1 MAYWSK
7 FGGLWIDDIDYSM
20 VSARLATIADHV
32 TRERVSLFI
41 RDGYVIVE
49 QAVDHAAIDA
59 YLREYEEAA
68 DSPSRLQIEVPS
80 AGGRQ
85 AFTREKSRI
94 PGSKVL
100 DTGMLT
106 KHGQDLCFAPK
117 VSEFLEAIFGE
128 KALAF
133 QTLHFEVGSTQAIH
147 QDTAYVVVKD
157 EPLKLIASW
166 IALQD
171 VKPGSGELIY
181 YIGGHRIP
189 DYPYAGSSSK
199 NWNVERDGHPV
210 HDEHLRY
217 LANQASARHL
227 PLGRFLPRK
236 GDVLFWHAD
245 LPHGG
250 SAITD
255 HGSPRRSLVTHYCP
269 ISCMPYYAD
278 FIPADWRIK
287 TPARESN
294 AFISLYFSPSQ
305 MQRGHQM

>member
-1 MAYWSK
+1 MPYHSR
-7 FGGLWIDDIDYSM
+7 FGGLWIDDLDRAA

-32 TRERVSLFI
+32 TRERVSQFI
-41 RDGYVIVE
+41 RDGYLIIE
-49 QAVDHAAIDA
+49 QAVDHATIDA
-59 YLREYEEAA
+59 YLCDYEAA
-68 DSPSRLQIEVPS
+68 ADPASMLQIELPL

-85 AFTREKSRI
+85 AFTRDKSRV
-94 PGSKVL
+94 PGAKVL
-100 DTGMLT
+100 DTGMLIE
-106 KHGQDLCFAPK
+106 HGRDLYFAPK
-117 VSEFLEAIFGE
+117 VNEFLTAVFGE
-128 KALAF
+128 NALAF
-133 QTLHFEVGSTQAIH
+133 QTLHFEVGSTQAVH

-181 YIGGHRIP
+181 YVGGHRIP
-189 DYPYAGSSSK
+189 DYAYAGGTSK
-199 NWNVERDGHPV
+199 HWNIERDGHPV
-210 HDEHLRY
+210 HDGHLRY
-217 LANQASARHL
+217 LAEQAAMRLL

-255 HGSPRRSLVTHYCP
+255 PASSRRSLVTHYCP

-278 FIPADWRIK
+278 FIPVEGRVR
-287 TPARESN
+287 TPTRDGN
-294 AFISLYFSPSQ
+294 AFISLYFPPSQ
-305 MQRGHQM
+305 LWQGD

>member
-1 MAYWSK
+1 MTYHSK
-7 FGGLWIDDIDYSM
+7 FGGLWIDDIDYPA

-32 TRERVSLFI
+32 TRERVGLFI
-41 RDGYVIVE
+41 RDGYVIIE

-59 YLREYEEAA
+59 YLREYEAAA
-68 DSPSRLQIEVPS
+68 DAPSMLQIEVPL

-85 AFTREKSRI
+85 PFSREKSRI

-106 KHGQDLCFAPK
+106 RHGRDLCFAPE
-117 VSEFLEAIFGE
+117 VAEFLTTVFGE

-157 EPLKLIASW
+157 EPLKLVASW

-189 DYPYAGSSSK
+189 DYPYAGGKSK
-199 NWNVERDGHPV
+199 HWNVERDGGSV

-217 LANQASARHL
+217 LADQASARQL
-227 PLGRFLPRK
+227 PLGRFMPRK

-250 SAITD
+250 SAITES
-255 HGSPRRSLVTHYCP
+255 GSPRRSLVTHYCP
-269 ISCMPYYAD
+269 ISCMPHYAD
-278 FIPADWRIK
+278 FIPAEGRIR
-287 TPARESN
+287 TPARDGN
-294 AFISLYFSPSQ
+294 AFISLYFAPSQ
-305 MQRGHQM
+305 LWRGE

>member
-1 MAYWSK
+1 MPYHSK
-7 FGGLWIDDIDYSM
+7 FGGLWIDDTDHAA
-20 VSARLATIADHV
+20 VSARLAEIPDHV
-32 TRERVSLFI
+32 TRERVGMFI
-41 RDGYVIVE
+41 RDGYVIIE
-49 QAVDHAAIDA
+49 RAVDHAAIDA
-59 YLREYEEAA
+59 YLRAYDEAA
-68 DSPSRLQIEVPS
+68 DSPSMLQIEVPT

-100 DTGMLT
+100 DTAMLT
-106 KHGQDLCFAPK
+106 PHGQDLCFAPK
-117 VSEFLEAIFGE
+117 VTEFLTAVFGE

-157 EPLKLIASW
+157 EPLKLVASW

-181 YIGGHRIP
+181 HVGGHRLP
-189 DYPYAGSSSK
+189 DYPYAGGKSK
-199 NWNVERDGHPV
+199 HWNVERDGHPV
-210 HDEHLRY
+210 HNEHLRY
-217 LANQASARHL
+217 LADQASARQL

-255 HGSPRRSLVTHYCP
+255 PGSPRRSLVTHYCP
-269 ISCMPYYAD
+269 ISCMPHYAD
-278 FIPADWRIK
+278 FIPAESRVRA
-287 TPARESN
+287 PARDGN
-294 AFISLYFSPSQ
+294 AFISLYFLPSQ
-305 MQRGHQM
+305 LWRGR

>member
-20 VSARLATIADHV
+20 VSARLAEIADPI
-32 TRERVSLFI
+32 TRERVSQFI
-41 RDGYVIVE
+41 RDGYVIIE

-59 YLREYEEAA
+59 YLCEFERAA
-68 DSPSRLQIEVPS
+68 ATPSMLQIEVPM

-85 AFTREKSRI
+85 PLTWDKSLI

-106 KHGQDLCFAPK
+106 PHGGDMCLAPK
-117 VSEFLEAIFGE
+117 VTEFLSAVFRE

-157 EPLKLIASW
+157 EPLKLVASW

-181 YIGGHRIP
+181 YIGGHFRTIRMLAANQSTGTSKGTAIRSIMNTCAISATKRERASYRSGGSCRERAMCCSGMP
-189 DYPYAGSSSK
+189 TCHTAEARSSS
-199 NWNVERDGHPV
+199 P
-210 HDEHLRY
+210 
-217 LANQASARHL
+217 
-227 PLGRFLPRK
+227 
-236 GDVLFWHAD
+236 
-245 LPHGG
+245 
-250 SAITD
+250 
-255 HGSPRRSLVTHYCP
+255 
-269 ISCMPYYAD
+269 
-278 FIPADWRIK
+278 
-287 TPARESN
+287 
-294 AFISLYFSPSQ
+294 
-305 MQRGHQM
+305 GHQGVLS

>member
-1 MAYWSK
+1 MAFWSK

-20 VSARLATIADHV
+20 VSARLAEIADPI
-32 TRERVSLFI
+32 TRERVSQSL
-41 RDGYVIVE
+41 RDGYVIIE

-59 YLREYEEAA
+59 YLCEFERAA
-68 DSPSRLQIEVPS
+68 DTPSMLQIEVPM

-85 AFTREKSRI
+85 PFTRDKSLI

-106 KHGQDLCFAPK
+106 PHGGDTCLAPT
-117 VSEFLEAIFGE
+117 VTEFLSAVFRE

-157 EPLKLIASW
+157 EPLKLVASW

-171 VKPGSGELIY
+171 VKAGSGELIY

-189 DYPYAGSSSK
+189 DYPYAGGKSK
-199 NWNVERDGHPV
+199 HWNVERDGHAV
-210 HDEHLRY
+210 HNEHLRY
-217 LANQASARHL
+217 LANQARARQL

-255 HGSPRRSLVTHYCP
+255 PGSPRRSLVTHYCP
-269 ISCMPYYAD
+269 ISCMPYYTE
-278 FIPADWRIK
+278 FIPKEWRIR
-287 TPARESN
+287 TSARDGN
-294 AFISLYFSPSQ
+294 AFISLYFPPSQ
-305 MQRGHQM
+305 LGRGD